1 MTRAMIL
8 AAGLGTRMRPLTDT
22 LPKALVPVAGRP
34 LIEYALL
41 FVKSHGIEEV
51 VLNLHHLGHLLREAL
66 GAGGTYGLRIT
77 YSAEDPILDT
87 GGGIKKAQPFLDGEP
102 FLVLNA
108 DTILDFDL
116 TAFLAAHRRTRAI
129 GTLLLRPNPDEA
141 TYGLI
146 ETDRT
151 GAIRR
156 IRGEPSKIE
165 INEPL
170 SRFMFTGC
178 QVLAPRIFEAMPVG
192 RAFSTT
198 HELYPQLIHRGE
210 TLQGFVHSGPWM
222 VVDDAD
228 GIKRATKAIV
238 SGQLRLSYLRP

>member
-66 GAGGTYGLRIT
+66 GDGGTHGLRIT

-116 TAFLAAHRRTRAI
+116 TAFLAVHQRTRAI

-156 IRGEPSKIE
+156 IRGEPSEIE

-178 QVLAPRIFEAMPVG
+178 QVLEPRIFEAMPVG

>member
-1 MTRAMIL
+1 MMRAMIL
-8 AAGLGTRMRPLTDT
+8 AAGFGTRMRPLTDT

-34 LIEYALL
+34 LIEYTLL
-41 FVKSHGIEEV
+41 FVKSHGVEEV
-51 VLNLHHLGHLLREAL
+51 VLNLHHLGHLLRDAL
-66 GAGGTYGLRIT
+66 GDGSAYGLRIT
-77 YSAEDPILDT
+77 YSPEDPILDT
-87 GGGIKKAQPFLDGEP
+87 GGGIKNAQPFLDGEP

-116 TAFLAAHRRTRAI
+116 TAFLAAHQQAHAI
-129 GTLLLRPNPDEA
+129 GTLLLRSNPNEA

-151 GAIRR
+151 GAVRR
-156 IRGEPSKIE
+156 IRGEPSEIE

-178 QVLAPRIFEAMPVG
+178 QVLEPRIFEYMPEG

-210 TLQGFVHSGPWM
+210 TLQSFVHSGPWM
-222 VVDDAD
+222 VVDDSD

-238 SGQLRLSYLRP
+238 SGRLRLSYLRP

>member
-1 MTRAMIL
+1 MMRAMIL
-8 AAGLGTRMRPLTDT
+8 AAGFGTRMRPLTDT

-34 LIEYALL
+34 LIEYTLL

-51 VLNLHHLGHLLREAL
+51 VLNLHHLGHLLRDAL
-66 GAGGTYGLRIT
+66 GDGSAYGLRIT
-77 YSAEDPILDT
+77 YSPEDPILDT
-87 GGGIKKAQPFLDGEP
+87 GGGIKNAQPFLDGEP

-116 TAFLAAHRRTRAI
+116 TALLAAHQRTHAI
-129 GTLLLRPNPDEA
+129 GTLLLRPNPDEGQ
-141 TYGLI
+141 YGVI
-146 ETDRT
+146 ETDRR
-151 GAIRR
+151 GVIRR
-156 IRGEPSKIE
+156 IRGEPSAIE
-165 INEPL
+165 VNGPL
-170 SRFMFTGC
+170 SRLMFTGC
-178 QVLAPRIFEAMPVG
+178 QVLEPRIFETMPEG

-198 HELYPQLIHRGE
+198 HEFYPQLIHRGE
-210 TLQGFVHSGPWM
+210 TLQSFVHSGPWM

>member
-1 MTRAMIL
+1 MMRAMIL
-8 AAGLGTRMRPLTDT
+8 AAGFGTRMRPLTDT
-22 LPKALVPVAGRP
+22 LPKALVSVAGRP
-34 LIEYALL
+34 LIEYTLL

-51 VLNLHHLGHLLREAL
+51 VLNLHHLGHRLRDTL
-66 GAGGTYGLRIT
+66 GDGSIYGLRIT
-77 YSAEDPILDT
+77 YSPEDPILDT
-87 GGGIKKAQPFLDGEP
+87 GGGIKNAQPFLDGEP

-116 TAFLAAHRRTRAI
+116 TAFLATHRQTQAI

-141 TYGLI
+141 RYGLI

-156 IRGEPSKIE
+156 IRGEPSE
-165 INEPL
+165 MEVNEPL

-178 QVLAPRIFEAMPVG
+178 QVLEPRIFDYMPQG

-198 HELYPQLIHRGE
+198 HELYPQLIRRGE
-210 TLQGFVHSGPWM
+210 TLQGFIHPGAWM
-222 VVDDAD
+222 VVDDTEGVAH
-228 GIKRATKAIV
+228 ATQAVV

>member
-1 MTRAMIL
+1 MMRAMIL
-8 AAGLGTRMRPLTDT
+8 AAGFGTRMRPLTDR

-34 LIEYALL
+34 LIEYSLL

-51 VLNLHHLGHLLREAL
+51 VLNLHHLGPLLREAL
-66 GAGGTYGLRIT
+66 GDGSAYGLRIT

-102 FLVLNA
+102 FLVLNS

-116 TAFLAAHRRTRAI
+116 PALLATHRQTQAI

-141 TYGLI
+141 TYGRI

-151 GAIRR
+151 GVVRR
-156 IRGEPSKIE
+156 IRGEPSE
-165 INEPL
+165 LAVTEPL
-170 SRFMFTGC
+170 SPLIFTGC
-178 QVLAPRIFEAMPVG
+178 QVLAPRIFAAMPAG

-198 HELYPQLIHRGE
+198 HELYPQLIRAGE
-210 TLQGFVHSGPWM
+210 TLQSVVHPGPWM

-228 GIKRATKAIV
+228 GIARATQAII
-238 SGQLRLSYLRP
+238 SGQLRLSYLRL